1 MDGHQDLN
9 AEAAFEP
16 EPTAVAEARQFVRN
30 TLISWGL
37 SGRDELVADAV
48 LLASELVT
56 NAIVHAGTPVQL
68 TCRLDGANVEV
79 SVLDRHPARVIP
91 DPPGA
96 AAAVDRPSGRGL
108 LLPAALHARL

>member
-1 MDGHQDLN
+1 GGGGDGPR
-9 AEAAFEP
+9 AR
-16 EPTAVAEARQFVRN
+16 VAEAVFEPVPRAVADARRFIRN

-37 SGRDELVADAV
+37 SGRDDLVADAV

-56 NAIVHAGTPVQL
+56 NAIVHAGTRVQL
-68 TCRLDGANVEV
+68 TCRLHGASVEV

-96 AAAVDRPSGRGL
+96 AAEAHRPNG
-108 LLPAALHARL
+108 